1 MRRTARSDQ
10 GDSPPGRT
18 PHRGWRRL
26 AVAALA
32 PLLALSATTATAQ
45 GVWVTIPPLPT
56 PRYGLASS
64 AADCPEGLR
73 GTCVYAA
80 GGEQAPE
87 KFEAYSPSSGTWA
100 TLPVLKTPRT
110 QASATTAPCPS
121 GVRGDC
127 VYVLGG
133 IGTAARVAEAYSTET
148 NAWLSL
154 TPMLADHFNAGAAT
168 APCPEGLRGTCV
180 YVFGGNTGG
189 TAEAYN
195 PATNRWATVASLP
208 TPRSNHAGASAPCP
222 GDPNPR
228 HLCVYAI
235 SGTNANTLSVEFYNP
250 VNNQWGPAAEIPTA
264 RNLGRAATAPCP
276 DGMSN
281 GCIYVVG
288 GARVPNTVEAY
299 TPVTNAWVTLPST
312 PTGHI
317 NHGVAAAPCPKD
329 TKHHCVYAI
338 GSLVPGAAPTASG
351 TTEAFA
357 IERQSGRPQPRP
369 EPTPAPTAPN
379 GPRPDPAP
387 APLPKPDV
395 KPRPDVKPQPEV
407 KPQPDV
413 KPWPKPEPKPDAK
426 PAPKPPAENPQ
437 TDPAPDAG
445 LDPDLDPGLDPG
457 VDPGVDPELDL
468 PADEPEDVR

>member
-1 MRRTARSDQ
+1 MRRTARSDHD
-10 GDSPPGRT
+10 DSPPGRA
-18 PHRGWRRL
+18 PLRGWRRL
-26 AVAALA
+26 AVAAAA

-45 GVWVTIPPLPT
+45 GVWVTVPPLPT
-56 PRYGLASS
+56 PTYGLASA

-80 GGEQAPE
+80 GGNQAPE
-87 KFEAYSPSSGTWA
+87 KFQAYSPSSGTWA
-100 TLPVLKTPRT
+100 TLPVLKTPRYD
-110 QASATTAPCPS
+110 AAATTAPCPN

-133 IGTAARVAEAYSTET
+133 AGTAAGAARVAEAYSTET

-154 TPMLADHFNAGAAT
+154 TPLLEDHVNAAAAT

-180 YVFGGNTGG
+180 YVYGGNTGTTG

-195 PATNRWATVASLP
+195 PATNRWATVANLP

-235 SGTNANTLSVEFYNP
+235 SGTNDNPLSVDFYNP

-264 RNLGRAATAPCP
+264 RVLGRAATAPCP

-288 GARVPNTVEAY
+288 GTTSPNTVEAY

-312 PTGHI
+312 PTGHLD
-317 NHGVAAAPCPKD
+317 HGVAAAPCPKD

-338 GSLVPGAAPTASG
+338 GSQVAGEPPTASG

-395 KPRPDVKPQPEV
+395 KPQPE
-407 KPQPDV
+407 V
-413 KPWPKPEPKPDAK
+413 KPWPKPEPKPEVKPQPDAK

-445 LDPDLDPGLDPG
+445 VDPDLDSDLDLE
-457 VDPGVDPELDL
+457 PELDV
-468 PADEPEDVR
+468 PADDAEGTRHAR